1 MAGNAAALTEELL
14 GDFETVILSFGG
26 GGVWVKYF
34 WGGTVI
40 VIILWNFRQECDPD
54 TNFRDID
61 FRKNLMKALVETE
74 TES

>member
-40 VIILWNFRQECDPD
+40 VIIRAGTSKMSTFSLS
-54 TNFRDID
+54 
-61 FRKNLMKALVETE
+61 NLLSSLLLSKARPR
-74 TES
+74 